1 MLVILFS
8 GLLRSECLVLAG
20 EILSMNLLGM
30 TAIAADGRKAVRNL
44 ALVLNPPEQRGA
56 KC

>member
-1 MLVILFS
+1 MN
-8 GLLRSECLVLAG
+8 RLAG
-20 EILSMNLLGM
+20 MGAVMMAM

-44 ALVLNPPEQRGA
+44 ALVLNPPEQRGV